1 MLRAREREGPRP
13 VHRRVKGPE
22 RRRAAV
28 EVVVA
33 VVGAVEGPRLRPRLE
48 PKI

>member
-28 EVVVA
+28 EVVA